1 MKPYY
6 IYLEIIKKIYIK
18 CDKISEKSAE
28 CTAEIRE
35 SKKNYILNMT
45 SKLVDSHT
53 APKTYWTLLN
63 RFLYNKKIPSIP
75 LLLVDGKIVS
85 DFYEKSNIFNIFF
98 CITMYSN
105 KKCKHLAI
113 LFVQNKHQNKVSLTL
128 QKDIYYQ

>member
-1 MKPYY
+1 MNETLLY
-6 IYLEIIKKIYIK
+6 IFRNYQKIYIK

-35 SKKNYILNMT
+35 SEKIYILNMT

-85 DFYEKSNIFNIFF
+85 DFYEKSNIFNNFF

-105 KKCKHLAI
+105 KKMQGPCHPLRTG
-113 LFVQNKHQNKVSLTL
+113 QTPE
-128 QKDIYYQ
+128 